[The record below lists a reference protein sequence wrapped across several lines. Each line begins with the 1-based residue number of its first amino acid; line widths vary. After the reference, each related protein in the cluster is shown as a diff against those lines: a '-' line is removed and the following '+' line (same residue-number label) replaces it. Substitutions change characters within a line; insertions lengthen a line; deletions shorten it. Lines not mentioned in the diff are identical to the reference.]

1 MYPPRSVL
9 VVTKQNTPHA
19 TALGTKMCQW
29 FGQRGVACRVLE
41 GPGSVLFSPSEDNL
55 PVADVSGASGL
66 GPNIVDSTPHEGYS
80 PYKTA
85 ILSELLVGVDLAFVL
100 GGDGTM
106 LGVSRKLI
114 GAGIPIFG
122 INMGNLGF
130 LTSAPAV
137 KWQEALAR
145 IMSGDMQLSPRL
157 TLSFRV
163 VRNGQCIAGG
173 GAVNDI
179 VIHRGSLA
187 RVISLDV
194 DIDAEHFISMR
205 ADGLIFST
213 PTGATGYAISARGPL
228 LHPALEAYAV
238 TPICPFLG
246 NVPPMVLAPQSEC
259 RVRFLN
265 DKDTVSL
272 TVDGQDSYALIFGDE
287 IVVTGMPAALNF
299 GILGK
304 SDYLGK
310 LHSCGFIQDSRLVK
324 KIHC

>member
-19 TALGTKMCQW
+19 AALGLQMCQW
-29 FGQRGVACRVLE
+29 FGEYGVACRVME
-41 GPGSVLFSPSEDNL
+41 GPASVLFSPSENTLPVSVGSAEDNL
-55 PVADVSGASGL
+55 GAAFAKVNTADTS
-66 GPNIVDSTPHEGYS
+66 YS
-80 PYKTA
+80 PCKA
-85 ILSELLVGVDLAFVL
+85 ALLSECLHDVDLVFVL

-114 GAGIPIFG
+114 GVGIPIFG
-122 INMGNLGF
+122 INLGNLGF

-137 KWQEALAR
+137 TWQQTLAR

-157 TLSFRV
+157 ALHFRI
-163 VRNGQCIAGG
+163 VRNGQCIASG

-194 DIDAEHFISMR
+194 DIDAEHFITMR
-205 ADGLIFST
+205 ADGLIFSS
-213 PTGATGYAISARGPL
+213 PTGATGYSISARGPL
-228 LHPALEAYAV
+228 LHPALDAYAM

-265 DKDTVSL
+265 DQDTVSL
-272 TVDGQDSYALIFGDE
+272 TVDGQDAYALIFGDE

-310 LHSCGFIQDSRLVK
+310 LHSCGFVHDSRLAK
-324 KIHC
+324 KS